1 VVVQINKNVQCSSI
15 SSEIIIY
22 KFIMQKTEVY
32 DHSLAQL
39 YKPLRV
45 LRT

>member
-15 SSEIIIY
+15 SSETIIY

-39 YKPLRV
+39 YKPL
-45 LRT
+45 TEC